1 MKKESGKPSLFLS
14 VTVLAVIAVVL
25 TAGIIAGVPTI
36 PLLVVNIFLV
46 LIISMLFGYPYRE
59 LEEGMMSG
67 VKRAMDCVIILLFVG
82 VLIGA
87 WIKCGTVPMIIYYGL
102 SFITPRMLLP
112 LTFVMC
118 SLLSLCIGT
127 SLGTA
132 GTMGVACVSIGVSMG
147 IPIPIV
153 AGAAISGSVLG
164 DKLSPL
170 SDSTILASSASDINI
185 YYHVRSMMYTTIP
198 AVIISLVIFYF
209 LGAQYAQV
217 AMDPSVIESVRVQLA
232 GLYHFNILLL
242 IPVVLIVI
250 LSIRKVPAILAILI
264 SGFAGLALAVLV
276 QKAALT
282 DVLAVV
288 FNGVKVNSGM
298 ELVDTM
304 LSKGGISSMMNTICT
319 AVLAL
324 ALGGILS
331 EAGFL
336 HTLVERITGS
346 VRSDR
351 AAILVTL
358 VCGILTVMLVTN
370 FYVSAVLMGTM
381 FRELYDRRG
390 IHRSVLSRTIEEAN
404 TIILPLVPWNTGCI
418 YYMGLFGFTTLSFA
432 PYVVFAYA
440 NIAVSVICAL
450 AGIFIFKAVPGNSA
464 EADWSVRGR
473 AQQPFSPELE
483 EILPEPLAE

>member
-147 IPIPIV
+147 IPISIV

-242 IPVVLIVI
+242 TPVVLIVI

-351 AAILVTL
+351 AAILVT
-358 VCGILTVMLVTN
+358 
-370 FYVSAVLMGTM
+370 M
-381 FRELYDRRG
+381 FREPYDRRG

>member
-1 MKKESGKPSLFLS
+1 MKKEAGKPSLFLS

-209 LGAQYAQV
+209 LGAQ
-217 AMDPSVIESVRVQLA
+217 
-232 GLYHFNILLL
+232 
-242 IPVVLIVI
+242 
-250 LSIRKVPAILAILI
+250 
-264 SGFAGLALAVLV
+264 
-276 QKAALT
+276 
-282 DVLAVV
+282 
-288 FNGVKVNSGM
+288 
-298 ELVDTM
+298 
-304 LSKGGISSMMNTICT
+304 
-319 AVLAL
+319 
-324 ALGGILS
+324 
-331 EAGFL
+331 
-336 HTLVERITGS
+336 
-346 VRSDR
+346 
-351 AAILVTL
+351 
-358 VCGILTVMLVTN
+358 
-370 FYVSAVLMGTM
+370 
-381 FRELYDRRG
+381 
-390 IHRSVLSRTIEEAN
+390 
-404 TIILPLVPWNTGCI
+404 
-418 YYMGLFGFTTLSFA
+418 
-432 PYVVFAYA
+432 
-440 NIAVSVICAL
+440 
-450 AGIFIFKAVPGNSA
+450 
-464 EADWSVRGR
+464 
-473 AQQPFSPELE
+473 
-483 EILPEPLAE
+483 